1 MGEVIGAIIL
11 AIFCFWCVSLI
22 SKFQA
27 KIDSKHTTNINSIKE
42 GLSLEDC
49 IKLLGNPQSVS
60 DGYIKTCDYSF
71 HINGNRHLNL
81 YISFD
86 NNWKISQ
93 FYSVTHN
100 NIF

>member
-1 MGEVIGAIIL
+1 MGEVISAIIL
-11 AIFCFWCVSLI
+11 AIFCFLCVSLI

-27 KIDSKHTTNINSIKE
+27 KIDSKYTTNINSIKE
-42 GLSLEDC
+42 GMSLEDC

-60 DGYIKTCDYSF
+60 DGCIKTCDYCF

-100 NIF
+100 SIV